1 MIEVDQN
8 FLDEIRDNIDLL
20 EYAESQGFEFRRQG
34 KEYFTNCPLHTDNTP
49 SLSITEDED
58 GMHRSFFCHSCKT
71 GGGIIKWL
79 TKIEHLKFMQAVEK
93 ASKLANMD
101 VSMSCQSPT
110 VNYIRKQNRELKK
123 VEYKTEIQHVV
134 LNDSMYTKY
143 SIEQIPEW
151 ESEGISA
158 DTLREFDIRID
169 NNSNRIVY
177 PVRDINGHLIN
188 IKGRTRY
195 EDYKAMRIAKYKN
208 YFPVEYLD
216 YLQCL
221 YKTKQ
226 YILDADEIIIF
237 ESIKSTMKCWEW
249 GYKNTVSAET
259 HSLTDGQIKTILQL
273 GCSNVVL
280 AFDKDVGFF
289 SAKEKEMRRQ
299 ISKLSKFVNV
309 FYICDDINAL
319 GEKDSPADKDKE
331 TWELLYKNKRRWMG

>member
-49 SLSITEDED
+49 SLSITEDGD

-101 VSMSCQSPT
+101 IAMSCQSPT
-110 VNYIRKQNRELKK
+110 VNYIRKQNRELKNVASK
-123 VEYKTEIQHVV
+123 AEIQHVV
-134 LNDSMYTKY
+134 LNDSMYAKY

-177 PVRDINGHLIN
+177 PVRDINGSLIN
-188 IKGRTRY
+188 VKGRTRY

-208 YFPVEYLD
+208 YYPVEYLD
-216 YLQCL
+216 YFQCL
-221 YKTKQ
+221 YKTKP
-226 YILDADEIIIF
+226 YILNANEIIIF
-237 ESIKSTMKCWEW
+237 ESIKSVMKCWDW
-249 GYKNTVSAET
+249 GIKNTVSAET

-273 GCSNVVL
+273 GCGNVVL
-280 AFDKDVGFF
+280 AFDNDVNFF
-289 SAKEKEMRRQ
+289 SEKEEEMRKQ
-299 ISKLSKFVNV
+299 ISKLSKFTNT
-309 FYICDDINAL
+309 FYIRDYFGVL
-319 GEKDSPADKDKE
+319 GEKDSPADKDKK
-331 TWELLYKNKRRWMG
+331 TWESLYNSKRRWIY